1 MASLPPGC
9 LAESSW
15 LIMLFVFPEQV
26 GAGPVIHY
34 PACAATE
41 AECMQNL
48 LVLPEL
54 GRKLQGVWWEKAVQT
69 QRQQVG
75 HQQVNS

>member
-9 LAESSW
+9 LAVSFW

-34 PACAATE
+34 PACAATVV
-41 AECMQNL
+41 ECVRQNIWF
-48 LVLPEL
+48 LPEL
-54 GRKLQGVWWEKAVQT
+54 GRKQQGVCAWRNLCKPKGSE
-69 QRQQVG
+69 
-75 HQQVNS
+75 